1 MGEHLYNQVC
11 WMLPILSNLHYF
23 LTSLSLLLL
32 VPTSFSLKLM
42 ARFLKCNILFQG
54 LSATP
59 SRPSNGTVEGGL
71 GIGSSN
77 EILPSTEV
85 WCFHI
90 LVYINF
96 LSLFLIRPCE
106 HG

>member
-1 MGEHLYNQVC
+1 MF
-11 WMLPILSNLHYF
+11 PILFNSCYF
-23 LTSLSLLLL
+23 LKSLSCIASPPLLFF
-32 VPTSFSLKLM
+32 PFKFM
-42 ARFLKCNILFQG
+42 ARFLRCSILLQG

-85 WCFHI
+85 WCFHT
-90 LVYINF
+90 LSVYINLF
-96 LSLFLIRPCE
+96 SMFLIMNQ
-106 HG
+106 